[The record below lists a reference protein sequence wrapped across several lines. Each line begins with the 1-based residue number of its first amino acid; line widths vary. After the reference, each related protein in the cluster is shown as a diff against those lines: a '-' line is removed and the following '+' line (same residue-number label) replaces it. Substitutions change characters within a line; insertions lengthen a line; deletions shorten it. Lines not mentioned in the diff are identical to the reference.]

1 MSSLDD
7 PKDGIGTAEPAFDA
21 ASPVPQAAREP
32 DQTRPSP
39 NASDVMSSRAR
50 KIRRALAT
58 PEKPLRESD
67 RRLFDQLRILDAVFR
82 DIIME
87 GDDTQKMSTQAA
99 LNTALRAQNQYRMS
113 LQLIERTGKR
123 PSRAVW
129 K

>member
-1 MSSLDD
+1 MYSLDD
-7 PKDGIGTAEPAFDA
+7 PKDGIGTAEPATDA

-50 KIRRALAT
+50 RIKRALAT

-67 RRLFDQLRILDAVFR
+67 RRLFDQLRVLDAVFR

-87 GDDTQKMSTQAA
+87 GDDAAKMSTQAA

-113 LQLIERTGKR
+113 LQMLERTGKR